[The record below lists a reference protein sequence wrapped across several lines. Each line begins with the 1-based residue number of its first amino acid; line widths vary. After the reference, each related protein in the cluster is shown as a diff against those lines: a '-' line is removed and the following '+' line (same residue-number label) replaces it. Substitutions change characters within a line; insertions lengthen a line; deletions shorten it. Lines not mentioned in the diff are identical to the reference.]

1 MIEGPARWYTV
12 GQNLVSAVRM
22 GLSSK
27 PKRAGQVPGDI
38 AWDSCDC
45 GGMLAVSMTRL
56 YLSEEFPEESEAVNG
71 ACQPPYE
78 VGQFTVAVVRCAPN
92 PDGSETAPRADEL
105 DTAAGLLLQDA
116 TEMLDAVSALMCRL
130 RHDDQVLDYLITP
143 AEPVGPEGGCVGVNL
158 TVRVGLIR
166 KS

>member
-1 MIEGPARWYTV
+1 VIEGKARWYVV
-12 GQNLVSAVRM
+12 GQNLVAAVRA
-22 GLSSK
+22 GLTSK

-45 GGMLAVSMTRL
+45 GGMLAVSLSRL
-56 YLSEEFPEESEAVNG
+56 YLSDNFPEESETVTG

-92 PDGSETAPRADEL
+92 PDGTEQAPPADEL

-116 TEMLDAVSALMCRL
+116 TEMLDAVAAVLCRL
-130 RHDDQVLDYLITP
+130 KNDDQVLDYLVTP
-143 AEPVGPEGGCVGVNL
+143 VEPVGPEGGCVGVNL
-158 TVRVGLIR
+158 TVRVCLVR
-166 KS
+166 S

>member
-1 MIEGPARWYTV
+1 VIAGAARWYTV
-12 GQNLVSAVRM
+12 GTHLVTAVRD

-27 PKRAGQVPGDI
+27 PSRVGLVPGEV

-45 GGMLAVSMTRL
+45 GGMLAVSLSRL
-56 YLSEEFPEESEAVNG
+56 YLSEGFPEESEAVNG

-92 PDGSETAPRADEL
+92 PDGVEAAPPADEL

-116 TEMLDAVSALMCRL
+116 TEMLDAVSALLCRL
-130 RHDDQVLDYLITP
+130 KEDDEVLDYLVTP
-143 AEPVGPEGGCVGVNL
+143 VEPAGPEGGCVGVTL
-158 TVRVGLIR
+158 TVRVCLVRG
-166 KS
+166 